1 LSELPPLQPTPEPSL
16 QPGIGLTP
24 AAPNR
29 PAEAAKEASVSTSA
43 FEAWLQRLETLDPS
57 RIRLGLERVAAV
69 AVTLG
74 LGRPAPTVI
83 TVAGTNG
90 KGSTCAMLEAILR
103 AGGFRTGLYTSPHLL
118 RFEERARIEGVSV
131 SPAALVEQFEAV
143 EQARCA
149 TREATSES
157 GEPGETV
164 ELTYFE
170 FTTLAILR
178 LFEQAKLDVAIL
190 EVGLGGRLDAVN
202 WVDADCSIVT
212 CIDIDH
218 AALLGSDRESIG
230 REKAAV
236 FRSGR
241 PAIVADPVPPASV
254 IAYAH
259 QIGADLWQFGQ
270 DFNYAGDRQQWGY
283 GGRVLRRNSLA
294 YPALRGANQLINASA
309 ALAALE
315 ALRDRLPIPA
325 QAIREG
331 LACVE
336 LPGRFQVLPGR
347 PTVVLDVGHNPHAA
361 AHLAVNLDQMGYH
374 PFTWAVVGM
383 LRDKDVDGVIQAL
396 ASRVDHWI
404 PVDLPGPR
412 GASAE
417 WLAERLRAMGVT
429 EGAQSSIAPHASP
442 REGLAAARQ
451 RAGPDDRILV
461 FGSFLT
467 VADVL
472 AHR

>member
-1 LSELPPLQPTPEPSL
+1 MRSSCANPATPLSESTLVAVSE
-16 QPGIGLTP
+16 
-24 AAPNR
+24 
-29 PAEAAKEASVSTSA
+29 AEAASV
-43 FEAWLQRLETLDPS
+43 FESWLQRLEALDPS

-69 AVTLG
+69 AKTLG

-103 AGGFRTGLYTSPHLL
+103 AAGFRTGLYTSPHLL
-118 RFEERARIEGVSV
+118 RFEERARVNGVSV
-131 SPAALVEQFEAV
+131 SPESFIEQFEAV
-143 EQARCA
+143 EAAALA
-149 TREATSES
+149 TEDGTNVATNVATN
-157 GEPGETV
+157 GGTA
-164 ELTYFE
+164 LTYFE

-178 LFEQAKLDVAIL
+178 LFEKTELDVAIL

-202 WVDADCSIVT
+202 WVDADCAILT
-212 CIDIDH
+212 CVDIDH
-218 AALLGSDRESIG
+218 AALLGPDRESIG
-230 REKAAV
+230 FEKAAV

-241 PAIVADPVPPASV
+241 PAIVADPVPPQSV
-254 IAYAH
+254 TDYARK
-259 QIGADLWQFGQ
+259 IGADLWQFGQ

-315 ALRDRLPIPA
+315 SLRDRLPIPV

-361 AHLAVNLDQMGYH
+361 AHLAANLDQMGYH
-374 PFTWAVVGM
+374 PFTWAVFGM
-383 LRDKDVDGVIQAL
+383 LKDKDVDGVIRAL

-417 WLAERLRAMGVT
+417 WLTARLQAMGVSAGSDRSI
-429 EGAQSSIAPHASP
+429 EAQPSP
-442 REGLAAARQ
+442 REGLSAARL

-461 FGSFLT
+461 LGSFLT
-467 VADVL
+467 VADVISD
-472 AHR
+472 RP

>member
-1 LSELPPLQPTPEPSL
+1 MAVSE
-16 QPGIGLTP
+16 
-24 AAPNR
+24 
-29 PAEAAKEASVSTSA
+29 AEAASV
-43 FEAWLQRLETLDPS
+43 FESWLQRLEALDPS

-69 AVTLG
+69 AKTLG

-103 AGGFRTGLYTSPHLL
+103 AAGFRTGLYTSPHLL
-118 RFEERARIEGVSV
+118 RFEERARVNGVSV
-131 SPAALVEQFEAV
+131 SPESFIEQFEAI
-143 EQARCA
+143 EAAALA
-149 TREATSES
+149 TEDGTNVASNVATN
-157 GEPGETV
+157 GATHGGTA
-164 ELTYFE
+164 LTYFE

-178 LFEQAKLDVAIL
+178 LFEKTELDVAIL

-202 WVDADCSIVT
+202 WVDADCAILT
-212 CIDIDH
+212 CVDIDH
-218 AALLGSDRESIG
+218 AALLGPDRESIG
-230 REKAAV
+230 FEKAAV

-241 PAIVADPVPPASV
+241 PAIVADPVPPQSV
-254 IAYAH
+254 TDYARK
-259 QIGADLWQFGQ
+259 IGADLWQFGQ

-315 ALRDRLPIPA
+315 SLRDRLPIPV

-361 AHLAVNLDQMGYH
+361 AHLAANLDQMGYH
-374 PFTWAVVGM
+374 PFTWAVFGM
-383 LRDKDVDGVIQAL
+383 LKDKDVDGVIRAL

-417 WLAERLRAMGVT
+417 WLTARLQAMGVSAGSDRSI
-429 EGAQSSIAPHASP
+429 EAQPSP
-442 REGLAAARQ
+442 REGLSAARL
-451 RAGPDDRILV
+451 RAGADDRILV
-461 FGSFLT
+461 LGSFLT
-467 VADVL
+467 VADVISD
-472 AHR
+472 RP

>member
-1 LSELPPLQPTPEPSL
+1 MSE
-16 QPGIGLTP
+16 
-24 AAPNR
+24 
-29 PAEAAKEASVSTSA
+29 AEAASV
-43 FEAWLQRLETLDPS
+43 FESWLQRLEALDPS

-69 AVTLG
+69 AKTLG

-103 AGGFRTGLYTSPHLL
+103 AAGFRTGLYTSPHLL
-118 RFEERARIEGVSV
+118 RFEERARVNGVSV
-131 SPAALVEQFEAV
+131 SPESFIEQFEAV
-143 EQARCA
+143 EAAALA
-149 TREATSES
+149 TEDGTNVASNVATN
-157 GEPGETV
+157 GATHGGTA
-164 ELTYFE
+164 LTYFE

-178 LFEQAKLDVAIL
+178 LFEKTELDVAIL

-202 WVDADCSIVT
+202 WVDADCAILT
-212 CIDIDH
+212 CVDIDH
-218 AALLGSDRESIG
+218 AALLGPDRESIG
-230 REKAAV
+230 FEKAAV

-241 PAIVADPVPPASV
+241 PAIVADPVPPQSV
-254 IAYAH
+254 TDYARK
-259 QIGADLWQFGQ
+259 IGADLWQFGQ

-315 ALRDRLPIPA
+315 SLRDRLPIPV

-361 AHLAVNLDQMGYH
+361 AHLAANLDQMGYH
-374 PFTWAVVGM
+374 PFTWAVFGM
-383 LRDKDVDGVIQAL
+383 LKDKDVDGVIRAL

-417 WLAERLRAMGVT
+417 WLTARLQAMGVSAGSDRSI
-429 EGAQSSIAPHASP
+429 EAQPSP
-442 REGLAAARQ
+442 REGLSAARL

-461 FGSFLT
+461 LGSFLT
-467 VADVL
+467 VADVISD
-472 AHR
+472 RP